1 MSTPARAPRRRTDSP
16 SRPSPRPQP
25 RAAQPRAA
33 QPRAAQPRAAQPR
46 AAQPRATQPRAGGR
60 PSAARPPA
68 TSRPGARSGDARGN
82 AAVATSAVRSPQ
94 RVGGE
99 ERPDLR
105 VVAPERGRT
114 LRLRIL
120 GAVAATL
127 LFGALLGLAVFHSVL
142 VQGQLQL
149 DGLDDQIAEEQVR
162 QSELRFEEARLAAP
176 ERIQAE
182 AARLG
187 MVPPVDREYLQAVV
201 PGSVVPPPGSGE

>member
-16 SRPSPRPQP
+16 TRPSPRPQP
-25 RAAQPRAA
+25 RTAGPSATRRAA
-33 QPRAAQPRAAQPR
+33 S
-46 AAQPRATQPRAGGR
+46 TG
-60 PSAARPPA
+60 
-68 TSRPGARSGDARGN
+68 
-82 AAVATSAVRSPQ
+82 VATSAARAPQ
-94 RVGGE
+94 RVGVE

-105 VVAPERGRT
+105 VVAPERART

-149 DGLDDQIAEEQVR
+149 DGLDDQIADEQVR

-201 PGSVVPPPGSGE
+201 PGSVVPAPGSGE

>member
-1 MSTPARAPRRRTDSP
+1 MSTPARAPRRRTDP
-16 SRPSPRPQP
+16 PARPSPRPQP
-25 RAAQPRAA
+25 RAAAARAAGPRAA
-33 QPRAAQPRAAQPR
+33 GSR
-46 AAQPRATQPRAGGR
+46 
-60 PSAARPPA
+60 AARPD
-68 TSRPGARSGDARGN
+68 TGRGH

-94 RVGGE
+94 RVAVD
-99 ERPDLR
+99 ERPDLH
-105 VVAPERGRT
+105 VVAPERART

-201 PGSVVPPPGSGE
+201 PGSVVPAPGSGE